1 MDNKTEIQEYIDK
14 NYVSKKKIEE
24 YIKNNKKIYEMKT
37 PNKNR
42 IIYKECVLID
52 NIKELLK

>member
-1 MDNKTEIQEYIDK
+1 MDIKTEIQEYIDK